1 MSCEQGNLCQKES
14 KLFISFIVVVLKI
27 QEQEFQ
33 KPFISILFFI
43 RNPMLEININL
54 MNDLKLEDN
63 VNKQLT
69 P

>member
-1 MSCEQGNLCQKES
+1 M
-14 KLFISFIVVVLKI
+14 SFIVVVLKI